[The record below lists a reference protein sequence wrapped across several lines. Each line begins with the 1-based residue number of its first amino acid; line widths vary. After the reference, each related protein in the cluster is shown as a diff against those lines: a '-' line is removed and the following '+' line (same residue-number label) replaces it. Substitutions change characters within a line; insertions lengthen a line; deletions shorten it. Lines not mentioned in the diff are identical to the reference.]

1 MRGSRPRNPH
11 LQGLFGVLL
20 GALAIGVLLWLLHL
34 RRNGLPVDATELE
47 LSATSPCMIQA
58 IGQAQA
64 GGHVITYAQLDG
76 LKRRC
81 GS

>member
-1 MRGSRPRNPH
+1 MPGSKPRNPH

-34 RRNGLPVDATELE
+34 RRNGLPVDPAELE

-58 IGQAQA
+58 IRQAQG
-64 GGHVITYAQLDG
+64 GGHTITYAELDG